1 MSRLRKKSEAWLQAR
16 GIDHPATQWLVL
28 FQAGFAGLGTSLLV
42 ASGFFVGAAAFG
54 TGALLATVNF
64 YFLAKLVPR
73 LIGQQKGGVCTL
85 LCGFY
90 LRLLG
95 TVLVL
100 FLIIVIAGLSPIG
113 VVAGLSTLI
122 VTCVVWTGKYI
133 VTQQHKEA

>member
-1 MSRLRKKSEAWLQAR
+1 MWLRAR
-16 GIDHPATQWLVL
+16 GIDDANTQWLVQ
-28 FQAGFAGLGTSLLV
+28 FQAGIATLGTGLLV
-42 ASGFFVGAAAFG
+42 VSVCLVGAAAFG
-54 TGALLATVNF
+54 AGACLATVNF

-73 LIGQQKGGVCTL
+73 LIGQQKGGVFAL

-100 FLIIVIAGLSPIG
+100 FLVIVMAGLSPIG

-122 VTCVVWTGKYI
+122 VTFVVWTGKYI
-133 VTQQHKEA
+133 VTQQHKEV